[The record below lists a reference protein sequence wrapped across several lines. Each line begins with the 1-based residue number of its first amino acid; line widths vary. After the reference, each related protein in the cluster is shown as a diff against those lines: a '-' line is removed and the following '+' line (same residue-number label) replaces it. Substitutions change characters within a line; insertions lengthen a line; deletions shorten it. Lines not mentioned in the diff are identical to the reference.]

1 MNPEANLGRSLFGYK
16 RSSVD
21 ALLMERTALL
31 VNAERRAMAAE
42 AELAA
47 KDAELADRDTQIG
60 SLTTSAGQLQA
71 EMATLRALLQET
83 EAKREQAEHDA
94 SQSLTPAFLAEE
106 LSTLLASAEE
116 SARRIIQR
124 ARNSTESQIVE
135 ADRMWKE
142 VQAQMARFAAWR
154 EQFEPA
160 AAEAGAR
167 LEDVRQ
173 RIEEVPDLIRNAL
186 LPLADSVSS
195 LDRDLRSVIAAAT
208 PPLLVTPS
216 GLARNP
222 VVEIPESDEPAI
234 VEIPEARAE
243 GGSPGEPADPR
254 SRSPWPPTGDPG
266 LGAGAVPSTRPR
278 HTGTPAADLGD
289 PVPRP
294 QRLLGASRTRRCC
307 GLRRPLLHSGPVPAA
322 VATAPLGLTLSDLVG
337 PALLLLAV
345 LVAGGLFANRARPLY
360 RLVRL
365 GQPVRRTEDVPAASS
380 PRSPWSS
387 VSASCSSGWPG
398 DHARPHLLGLPRA
411 PHHHRRGDRR
421 GVRRGVRDPLDR
433 GLRVARPR
441 PGRLRRAGRGG
452 DRHGPVLPARCSA
465 PSASRGATSR
475 RRTSSSS

>member
-47 KDAELADRDTQIG
+47 KDAELADRDTRIG

-243 GGSPGEPADPR
+243 GASPGEPAEPEEPEPVAANGR
-254 SRSPWPPTGDPG
+254 SW
-266 LGAGAVPSTRPR
+266 LGG
-278 HTGTPAADLGD
+278 GG
-289 PVPRP
+289 
-294 QRLLGASRTRRCC
+294 
-307 GLRRPLLHSGPVPAA
+307 GPVDTPEA
-322 VATAPLGLTLSDLVG
+322 
-337 PALLLLAV
+337 
-345 LVAGGLFANRARPLY
+345 
-360 RLVRL
+360 
-365 GQPVRRTEDVPAASS
+365 
-380 PRSPWSS
+380 
-387 VSASCSSGWPG
+387 
-398 DHARPHLLGLPRA
+398 
-411 PHHHRRGDRR
+411 HRNTG
-421 GVRRGVRDPLDR
+421 
-433 GLRVARPR
+433 
-441 PGRLRRAGRGG
+441 
-452 DRHGPVLPARCSA
+452 S
-465 PSASRGATSR
+465 
-475 RRTSSSS
+475 